1 MSRSPSAVSGPRRKD
16 PKGTCAPGLM
26 PPAPYPKP
34 PEPIV
39 GSTNIMLFV
48 TSIFAVFGDAESAEN
63 EEVGKCE

>member
-1 MSRSPSAVSGPRRKD
+1 
-16 PKGTCAPGLM
+16 M